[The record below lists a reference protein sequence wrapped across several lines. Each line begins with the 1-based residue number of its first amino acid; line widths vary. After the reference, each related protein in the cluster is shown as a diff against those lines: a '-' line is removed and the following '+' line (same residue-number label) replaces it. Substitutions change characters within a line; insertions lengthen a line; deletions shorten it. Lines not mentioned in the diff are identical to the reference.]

1 MQQQVETNNRPWVLV
16 VDDSRVV
23 RKTILKIL
31 GRDFNIIEAE
41 DGMAGWRMASQN
53 SRIEA
58 IISDIQMPELDGY
71 HLICK
76 IRAAEDPAMR
86 ELPIIVITSAEDEI
100 TRERAFA
107 CGANDFI
114 LKPFNAGQL
123 SQCVRAQLSERRAAE
138 PELTSQEAHQ
148 EPEKLAPE
156 IESVV
161 VTDTPVGTVE
171 SALKDIDAGL
181 NTLRNLDPSTITLH
195 ALALALR
202 FLPLLKYCNT
212 RFKLGLDKEIAVFQ
226 ERIGAAHKQRNS
238 FKVNDG

>member
-1 MQQQVETNNRPWVLV
+1 MQQQAETGNRPWVLV

-23 RKTILKIL
+23 RKTILKLL

-100 TRERAFA
+100 TRERAYA

-123 SQCVRAQLSERRAAE
+123 SQCVRALLSER
-138 PELTSQEAHQ
+138 
-148 EPEKLAPE
+148 
-156 IESVV
+156 
-161 VTDTPVGTVE
+161 
-171 SALKDIDAGL
+171 
-181 NTLRNLDPSTITLH
+181 
-195 ALALALR
+195 
-202 FLPLLKYCNT
+202 
-212 RFKLGLDKEIAVFQ
+212 
-226 ERIGAAHKQRNS
+226 
-238 FKVNDG
+238 